1 MIGST
6 RGVRV
11 FAYGAPVDL
20 RKGYEGLGALVRNE
34 LGRDVLSGDLFL
46 FVNARRGRA
55 KVIFFDGTGL
65 CIYMK
70 RLARGRFAAAWDRG
84 EDGPLVWTTTEL
96 GLFLEGAALVGKVP
110 LSPRALDAKELEPR
124 STM

>member
-70 RLARGRFAAAWDRG
+70 RLARGRFAAALGSRGGRSACVDDDRARAISRG
-84 EDGPLVWTTTEL
+84 RGARWQ
-96 GLFLEGAALVGKVP
+96 GAA
-110 LSPRALDAKELEPR
+110 E
-124 STM
+124 STCARCERT